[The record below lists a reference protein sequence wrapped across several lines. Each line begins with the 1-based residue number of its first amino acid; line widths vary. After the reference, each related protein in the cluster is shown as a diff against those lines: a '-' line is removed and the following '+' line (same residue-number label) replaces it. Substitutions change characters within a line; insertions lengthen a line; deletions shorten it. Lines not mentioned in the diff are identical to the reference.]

1 MKKITL
7 ATINSI
13 KRNGGATIDKYGNR
27 VTMKSGYQVSKRDLY
42 IIPVAELNKFIIKE
56 AMKLLENRGEYLGV
70 WIDDGKAYIDI
81 SHRIATKKQAMIVGR
96 ELNQLTVL
104 RWKDCECLVVE

>member
-13 KRNGGATIDKYGNR
+13 KRNGGATINKYGVR
-27 VTMKSGYQVSKRDLY
+27 VSMKTGYQVSKRDLL
-42 IIPVAELNKFIIKE
+42 IIPVCDLKKQLLIE
-56 AMKLLENRGEYLGV
+56 AMKLLTSRSEYVGV

-81 SHRIATKKQAMIVGR
+81 SCRIATKKQAITMGR
-96 ELNQLTVL
+96 KLNQLSIL
-104 RWKDCECLVVE
+104 RWSDCECLAVE